1 MSHLGAHH
9 GLRTQVLGA
18 DGYGQ
23 VEAAET
29 DVDGFE
35 AVSGGSREQNEIESN
50 TTPKKSEE
58 RPPLCRWGGMCL
70 CGNCGER
77 GKGALVG
84 GWCEAGGFADMV
96 V

>member
-1 MSHLGAHH
+1 MK
-9 GLRTQVLGA
+9 TQVLRE
-18 DGYGQ
+18 DGNGQ

-29 DVDGFE
+29 VVDGFE
-35 AVSGGSREQNEIESN
+35 AVSGSLPN

-58 RPPLCRWGGMCL
+58 RPPLCRWSGMCL

-77 GKGALVG
+77 GKGAPVG